1 MTKGAS
7 ARLATRA
14 FDEGRLLDVAA
25 RLFRQKGF
33 AATGLREI
41 ARDAAVLPG
50 SVHYRFPTKEALLV
64 ALMERAVERA
74 IAAVRAAASETS
86 DPTERMRLGLRAH
99 LRLLVSGDDS
109 VHVLLYEW
117 RSLAGDARDEMVRL
131 RDRYEAFWDGM
142 LYEAAGAG
150 RLSAR
155 ADLKL
160 VRLFGFGAVNWVAT
174 WYSPDGGRTP
184 EEIADAFWSYLALG
198 VLADD
203 KRSPDAGPRGD
214 SLPARR
220 ARRHRPRGEPR

>member
-1 MTKGAS
+1 MTKADTT
-7 ARLATRA
+7 RVLTRA
-14 FDEGRLLDVAA
+14 FDESRLLDAA
-25 RLFRQKGF
+25 ALLFRQKGF

-41 ARDAAVLPG
+41 ARDAGLLPG

-74 IAAVRAAASETS
+74 IAAVRSAAAETS
-86 DPTERMRLGLRAH
+86 DPTERVRLGLRAH
-99 LRLLVSGDDS
+99 LRLLVSRDDS

-117 RSLAGDARDEMVRL
+117 RSLTGPAREDMVRL

-150 RLSAR
+150 RLRAD

-184 EEIADAFWSYLALG
+184 EEIADAFWAYLAFGL
-198 VLADD
+198 LADD
-203 KRSPDAGPRGD
+203 KRSPGVDAVAT
-214 SLPARR
+214 SSVLPATNREESQR
-220 ARRHRPRGEPR
+220 

>member
-1 MTKGAS
+1 MAKRATA
-7 ARLATRA
+7 AVATRA
-14 FDEGRLLDVAA
+14 FDESKLLDAAA

-41 ARDAAVLPG
+41 ARDAGVLPG

-74 IAAVRAAASETS
+74 IAAVRAAAEETS
-86 DPTERMRLGLRAH
+86 DPTERVRLGLRAH

-117 RSLAGDARDEMVRL
+117 RSLTGRARDEMVRL

-150 RLSAR
+150 RLCAG

-198 VLADD
+198 LLADD
-203 KRSPDAGPRGD
+203 KRALETRPAADAVTAKDLSNDG
-214 SLPARR
+214 
-220 ARRHRPRGEPR
+220 